1 MAGREM
7 GSGKSN
13 PWNKAA
19 TDSVD
24 EAGVGLAWNLR
35 VSVVGREGG
44 RVVVVVV
51 TCLGLAVTTLPLA
64 RPSPFCLAGKD
75 LNLLELEDLGLSST
89 APAGRPLRL
98 TRTRL
103 LSPLCLPRGL
113 TGTSSSLLSSCIS
126 RMAAL
131 ASSDKFSS
139 GFSASSVGS
148 DSSASLAV
156 ARRAFRAGEAW
167 ERRRTLEVVVSALL
181 ICLPLLVTR
190 LPGASR
196 DLTGFLPGILL
207 CWTTSSS
214 SSGLLVV
221 VFFLKL
227 ILVI

>member
-1 MAGREM
+1 M

-13 PWNKAA
+13 PWKKAA

-24 EAGVGLAWNLR
+24 EAGVGLVWNLR
-35 VSVVGREGG
+35 VSVVGMLGG
-44 RVVVVVV
+44 RLVVVT

-64 RPSPFCLAGKD
+64 RPSPPTLAGKD
-75 LNLLELEDLGLSST
+75 LNLLELEDLGLSSS
-89 APAGRPLRL
+89 APAGRPLKL

-131 ASSDKFSS
+131 ASAGKFSS
-139 GFSASSVGS
+139 DFTVSSVVSDFSAW
-148 DSSASLAV
+148 LAV

-167 ERRRTLEVVVSALL
+167 ERRRTRAVVVSTLSV
-181 ICLPLLVTR
+181 CLPLLITR
-190 LPGASR
+190 LPGARR

-207 CWTTSSS
+207 
-214 SSGLLVV
+214 
-221 VFFLKL
+221 
-227 ILVI
+227 